1 MNFGL
6 IETLY
11 PLTTTNEHHS
21 IANKVAVL
29 IWGSRESN
37 DIIIANEVR
46 SDVFNYIEF
55 FYNPNRPHGNND
67 RKPD

>member
-1 MNFGL
+1 M
-6 IETLY
+6 
-11 PLTTTNEHHS
+11 TTTNEHHS

-37 DIIIANEVR
+37 DIIIIANEVR

-55 FYNPNRPHGNND
+55 FYNPNRPHGHND
-67 RKPD
+67 GKPD